1 MEHSLTDAEE
11 TVNAVLE
18 EVLDDAQH
26 WRSPGLHE
34 DQDLTLSAEHSEQRM
49 QTQLQDSRKVTTDQA
64 VTTPADGSGT
74 NDPDTATAMAT
85 LCQIAPVQ
93 SAMNPL
99 FQPAQL
105 VRPQSA
111 QLQHTLSSMKR
122 QLSAL
127 ENSMQQPPGIEA
139 DGDPLASSTAD
150 VPLDAS
156 SAATAGASNAAMARA
171 DAAVTSNTAGTSS
184 LAAPV
189 QVMPDVPALSSSA
202 ISVRPALAGAAT
214 AAEDATA
221 ADLLTAAAIA
231 AAGPATAAAG
241 PATVADAAASMWAPP
256 PPHIPAM
263 HPVAPRRSSA
273 FRHSMSAMPHKSS
286 LMHSS
291 MTHSRPQ
298 SSRCGNPLGHDRDAA
313 QLEAGPVD
321 IPGLSKGTRDEI
333 RWSRRSKDAVWQR
346 PVTAGQVRLPIGLQE
361 QHHAAQQSRPQTAV
375 AARQEWPVSRLGL
388 ELQGHMPWMQEGIQ
402 GSVERPS
409 SPVRERMKHAVER
422 ESCLR
427 LEAEMAALDVGEL
440 LHQKA
445 AAEGAA
451 QAEAAKNAE
460 LQQQMAQVKEELH
473 AARRDAS
480 RQHARELQLDLTQAH
495 MANAALR
502 LQLDEAQM
510 EVTAEHERSKAA
522 ESALEAQRRE
532 RRAAEYV
539 CSRPASPH
547 RDAALHA
554 ELANLRLQV
563 AELTGRLQHA
573 EQTHTDLLTQIRS
586 SPLQPQ
592 LQPPASS
599 DTHVPANQATLAY
612 TAAGGG
618 ASLAA
623 LQGQTVNVNGAS
635 KSSQRQD
642 CSGNGEEDEHRQR
655 TDQAMG
661 SHSPPASHDSSS
673 AGTAT
678 QLTQQ
683 QQQQQDD
690 SPLPENTSRLS
701 QPSAPASDSHM
712 ESQLTRSSSALQ
724 KTLADLAESLTMD
737 VTKLK
742 GLLDC
747 SEADGTMSKV
757 ANWGFPKH
765 EAGDSP
771 GPSRPVTATPCDN
784 MQRPNRQWS
793 AGPTRHEAYRQ
804 QAGDAG
810 QQRQSRPMTATIHGR
825 FAHDAVGMSLV
836 DAAGRRSGVVPN
848 RRSGQGKQADMWIDP
863 VPPTRMPEEI
873 LQQAREDYMKE
884 KKRVRDKRLQEL
896 AAKAGDMTNA
906 ASQ

>member
-189 QVMPDVPALSSSA
+189 Q
-202 ISVRPALAGAAT
+202 
-214 AAEDATA
+214 
-221 ADLLTAAAIA
+221 
-231 AAGPATAAAG
+231 
-241 PATVADAAASMWAPP
+241 
-256 PPHIPAM
+256 
-263 HPVAPRRSSA
+263 
-273 FRHSMSAMPHKSS
+273 
-286 LMHSS
+286 
-291 MTHSRPQ
+291 

-346 PVTAGQVRLPIGLQE
+346 PVTAG
-361 QHHAAQQSRPQTAV
+361 
-375 AARQEWPVSRLGL
+375 
-388 ELQGHMPWMQEGIQ
+388 QGHMPWMQEGIQ

-522 ESALEAQRRE
+522 ESALEAQR
-532 RRAAEYV
+532 
-539 CSRPASPH
+539 P
-547 RDAALHA
+547 
-554 ELANLRLQV
+554 
-563 AELTGRLQHA
+563 
-573 EQTHTDLLTQIRS
+573 
-586 SPLQPQ
+586 
-592 LQPPASS
+592 
-599 DTHVPANQATLAY
+599 
-612 TAAGGG
+612 GGG

-712 ESQLTRSSSALQ
+712 ESQLTRSSSSLQ

>member
-1 MEHSLTDAEE
+1 
-11 TVNAVLE
+11 
-18 EVLDDAQH
+18 
-26 WRSPGLHE
+26 
-34 DQDLTLSAEHSEQRM
+34 
-49 QTQLQDSRKVTTDQA
+49 
-64 VTTPADGSGT
+64 
-74 NDPDTATAMAT
+74 
-85 LCQIAPVQ
+85 
-93 SAMNPL
+93 
-99 FQPAQL
+99 
-105 VRPQSA
+105 
-111 QLQHTLSSMKR
+111 
-122 QLSAL
+122 
-127 ENSMQQPPGIEA
+127 MQQPPGIEA

-156 SAATAGASNAAMARA
+156 SAAT
-171 DAAVTSNTAGTSS
+171 
-184 LAAPV
+184 
-189 QVMPDVPALSSSA
+189 
-202 ISVRPALAGAAT
+202 
-214 AAEDATA
+214 
-221 ADLLTAAAIA
+221 
-231 AAGPATAAAG
+231 
-241 PATVADAAASMWAPP
+241 
-256 PPHIPAM
+256 
-263 HPVAPRRSSA
+263 
-273 FRHSMSAMPHKSS
+273 
-286 LMHSS
+286 
-291 MTHSRPQ
+291 
-298 SSRCGNPLGHDRDAA
+298 
-313 QLEAGPVD
+313 AGPVD

-586 SPLQPQ
+586 S
-592 LQPPASS
+592 
-599 DTHVPANQATLAY
+599 
-612 TAAGGG
+612 
-618 ASLAA
+618 
-623 LQGQTVNVNGAS
+623 
-635 KSSQRQD
+635 
-642 CSGNGEEDEHRQR
+642 
-655 TDQAMG
+655 
-661 SHSPPASHDSSS
+661 
-673 AGTAT
+673 
-678 QLTQQ
+678 
-683 QQQQQDD
+683 
-690 SPLPENTSRLS
+690 
-701 QPSAPASDSHM
+701 
-712 ESQLTRSSSALQ
+712 SALQ